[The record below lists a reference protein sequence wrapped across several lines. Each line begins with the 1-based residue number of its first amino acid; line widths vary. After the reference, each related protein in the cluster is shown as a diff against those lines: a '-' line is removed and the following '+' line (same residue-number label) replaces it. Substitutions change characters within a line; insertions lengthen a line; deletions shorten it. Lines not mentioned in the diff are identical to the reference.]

1 MPCVCTAWSRTPD
14 VGKKPPPGPEDDR
27 RLWKLVTS
35 TVVTRAPEKPEKM
48 RSKAQIRPSRKAVTA
63 IPADPPTRLVS
74 IAPLRVDPQELKP
87 APTRVFKSAADRIE
101 PNRKRRIVKEHDPIG
116 ARLDMHGLDQDQA
129 RETLEGFIRRAYDDG
144 HRAVLVITGKGKIGH
159 GVLKQRTPEWLAGP
173 AVREMIAG
181 VSTADQR
188 HGGDGAL
195 YVALKRKA

>member
-1 MPCVCTAWSRTPD
+1 M
-14 VGKKPPPGPEDDR
+14 GPEDDR
-27 RLWKLVTS
+27 RLWKLVAS
-35 TVVTRAPEKPEKM
+35 TVTPRSPEKPEKM
-48 RSKAQIRPSRKAVTA
+48 RSKARIRPVKTATA
-63 IPADPPTRLVS
+63 IPSETPTRLAS

-87 APTRVFKSAADRIE
+87 APAKAPKGPADRIE

-129 RETLEGFIRRAYDDG
+129 RATLEGFIRRAYDDG
-144 HRAVLVITGKGKIGH
+144 HRAVLVITGKGKVGH

-173 AVREMIAG
+173 GVRELIAG

-188 HGGDGAL
+188 HGGEGAL